1 MFSINHDILIYA
13 NGPNGYTTTTSE
25 KKEPIRNEPNQP
37 EFCKAVRTCSAWPRK
52 F

>member
-25 KKEPIRNEPNQP
+25 KK
-37 EFCKAVRTCSAWPRK
+37 RTN
-52 F
+52 